1 MTGQNGLALHLNSGI
16 PVVNIVGKW
25 NEATDHVLKDTVAR
39 LMGAGHY
46 EIIVNLA
53 SATGLPVPERRW
65 LEGLES
71 LATSICARCGRLDIV
86 GTVEQV
92 RAILLRQAQTCLRWA
107 TSEEEA
113 VCQLK
118 GIPRATQ
125 GVVVAAQL
133 GSD

>member
-1 MTGQNGLALHLNSGI
+1 
-16 PVVNIVGKW
+16 VNIIGRW
-25 NEATDHVLKDTVAR
+25 NEATDRVLKDTVAKLR
-39 LMGAGHY
+39 GAGHY

-65 LEGLES
+65 LEGMES
-71 LATSICARCGRLDIV
+71 LATSIRARCGRLDIV

-92 RAILLRQAQTCLRWA
+92 HEILRRQAQSCLRWA

-118 GIPRATQ
+118 GIPRATHSE
-125 GVVVAAQL
+125 VVTAQL
-133 GSD
+133 DTD